1 MLLVW
6 LIFILLCRLLKY
18 FIFGS
23 LRLRTFNGNLKSS
36 GEIEELNIEFTR
48 FLHRVFLVAQFC
60 VCRKISFYKR
70 QCTCV
75 CACVRACISKTG
87 SRYHTTL
94 WIERI
99 ECKVLFYAYW
109 CKKKSGK
116 TRIFKQKFH
125 AKVAVACHQ
134 PLCHQSLVPSRVAAG
149 GLDCHG
155 TTCCQDKV
163 FFYSLPFCK
172 ASRILCRGL
181 RFWCGGSFFSFFRRI
196 LLWVFSAIDLALG
209 LKGLVQFRVTSWT
222 AR

>member
-23 LRLRTFNGNLKSS
+23 SRLRTFNGNLKSS

-99 ECKVLFYAYW
+99 ECKVLFYVHW
-109 CKKKSGK
+109 CKKVEKLESLNMKSSM
-116 TRIFKQKFH
+116 QKWLSH
-125 AKVAVACHQ
+125 ATSHFAIN
-134 PLCHQSLVPSRVAAG
+134 LLSRRG

-163 FFYSLPFCK
+163 FFIPCLSARLV
-172 ASRILCRGL
+172 G
-181 RFWCGGSFFSFFRRI
+181 FFAG
-196 LLWVFSAIDLALG
+196 V
-209 LKGLVQFRVTSWT
+209 
-222 AR
+222 